1 MANPTAEVLWS
12 FVPWNKNT
20 SLEVQRHQIQN
31 HNESTKIV
39 LILSDTDKFGKY
51 RLELKNKLGKISKE
65 FDIQGK
71 FYLLL

>member
-20 SLEVQRHQIQN
+20 SLEVQGHQMQN
-31 HNESTKIV
+31 HKESTKIV

-51 RLELKNKLGKISKE
+51 RIELKNKLGKISKE

-71 FYLLL
+71 FCC